1 MWKCY
6 IDKMKHWNK
15 SAIAD
20 VYTLKH
26 SLMDKKEYVLKLLDS
41 FKDSMPLA
49 RWLMVLI
56 KDSNV
61 DEKLIDVLIQS
72 FKDSLK
78 DMKDG
83 ELKDKLE
90 KWKDFLEEMQRREA
104 DSKKLDEEDIKHL
117 DELMANM

>member
-1 MWKCY
+1 
-6 IDKMKHWNK
+6 
-15 SAIAD
+15 
-20 VYTLKH
+20 
-26 SLMDKKEYVLKLLDS
+26 MDKKQYVLKVLDLL
-41 FKDSMPLA
+41 KDSMPLA

-117 DELMANM
+117 DEMLANM

>member
-1 MWKCY
+1 
-6 IDKMKHWNK
+6 
-15 SAIAD
+15 
-20 VYTLKH
+20 
-26 SLMDKKEYVLKLLDS
+26 
-41 FKDSMPLA
+41 
-49 RWLMVLI
+49 MVLI

-90 KWKDFLEEMQRREA
+90 K
-104 DSKKLDEEDIKHL
+104 
-117 DELMANM
+117 